1 MSSVTKILKG
11 KLTVS
16 ELMSRDLVTVPLGTP
31 LVKVAKLLTEGHSR
45 HVLVTDAAGGLAGVV
60 SDRDVLRHLV
70 PGETGPADRG
80 ADKSVE
86 SIMVTKF
93 VASNPEADPID
104 LAAALGNGAVQC
116 LPILEGGKLV
126 GVMTSGD
133 LLLSWNRLRPVLQ
146 QAGVD
151 HLTGLASR
159 ATFDRRLTEELE
171 RARRQHVPMSVI
183 MFDVD
188 HFKQINDT
196 CGHLTGDALLRLVAD
211 CLTRHLRSYDVL
223 ARFGGDEFAAICS
236 ACGAAEIE
244 APIRRVQEAI
254 RSISVPTT
262 DGHRG
267 LTLSIGATIVP
278 AGRNQPTP
286 AQVVRA
292 ADRCLYRAKDG
303 GRDAARFAELGD
315 DETEHVT
322 DRADVGHELA
332 SANA

>member
-1 MSSVTKILKG
+1 MSNETKILKG

-31 LVKVAKLLTEGHSR
+31 LRKVATLLTAGHSR
-45 HVLVTDAAGGLAGVV
+45 HVLVTDAAGSLVGVV

-70 PGETGPADRG
+70 PGDLDSTNRWEA
-80 ADKSVE
+80 KSVE

-93 VASNPEADPID
+93 VASHPEANPVD
-104 LAAALGNGAVQC
+104 LAAALVNGAVQC

-159 ATFDRRLTEELE
+159 ATFDRRLAEELE
-171 RARRQHVPMSVI
+171 RSRRQHVPMSVI

-188 HFKQINDT
+188 YFKEINDT
-196 CGHLTGDALLRLVAD
+196 CGHLIGDAILRLVAD
-211 CLTRHLRSYDVL
+211 CLTRHLRTYDVL

-236 ACGAAEIE
+236 ACGAAEID
-244 APIRRVQEAI
+244 APLRRVQQAI
-254 RSISVPTT
+254 RSISVPTEA
-262 DGHRG
+262 GRRSI
-267 LTLSIGATIVP
+267 TLSIGAAIVP
-278 AGRNQPTP
+278 PGLKDLTP
-286 AQVVRA
+286 AQLVRA
-292 ADRCLYRAKDG
+292 ADTCLYQVKDD
-303 GRDAARFAELGD
+303 GRDGAHFVELG
-315 DETEHVT
+315 EAGGEHRYDRT
-322 DRADVGHELA
+322 DAGHELA
-332 SANA
+332 LSDV